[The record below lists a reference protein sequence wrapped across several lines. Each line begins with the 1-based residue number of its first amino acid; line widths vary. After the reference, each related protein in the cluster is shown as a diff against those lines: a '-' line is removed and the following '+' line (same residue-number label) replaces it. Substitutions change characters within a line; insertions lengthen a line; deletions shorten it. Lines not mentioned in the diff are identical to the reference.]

1 MLEDR
6 ILSCLSH
13 VLKCEITPEDYQ
25 RNPVEE
31 LEMDSV
37 LILELIIQ
45 IEDEFQI
52 TFSDFSA
59 LSDHMDSL
67 GELIEYLIGTIEE
80 ME

>member
-31 LEMDSV
+31 LEMDSF
-37 LILELIIQ
+37 LPYLIIWTVW
-45 IEDEFQI
+45 E
-52 TFSDFSA
+52 S
-59 LSDHMDSL
+59 
-67 GELIEYLIGTIEE
+67 
-80 ME
+80 